1 VSVACDVDVREEII
15 KKNIPLVKYIASKI
29 IVGKNKYVEYEDL
42 ISYGMIGLMDAINKY
57 DDTKGMKFSTYAAIR
72 INGSIIDEIR
82 KNSPISKRAIDK
94 LNRYNKV
101 VEELQNKLYREPK
114 DIEVAERMEISL
126 KELTDI
132 QGYVNYISMMS
143 LETILFGDDEEMSLI
158 NSIEDTKSPSPQKS
172 LEEKEML
179 EYLRRGLDNLK
190 ERDRLILNLYYF
202 EKLTLKQV
210 GAVLEVSES
219 RVCQL
224 HSRAILNLRKEIE
237 KLQYD
242 IKS

>member
-1 VSVACDVDVREEII
+1 MSVAAYDLDVREELI
-15 KKNIPLVKYIASKI
+15 KKNIPLVKYIASKV
-29 IVGKNKYVEYEDL
+29 IVGKSKYLEYEDL

-101 VEELQNKLYREPK
+101 VEELQSKLLREPG
-114 DIEVAERMEISL
+114 DEEIADRMGVSM
-126 KELTDI
+126 KELNDI

-143 LETILFGDDEEMSLI
+143 LETILYGEDEDMSLL
-158 NSIEDTKSPSPQKS
+158 NSIEDTTSPSPQKN
-172 LEEKEML
+172 LEEKEKL
-179 EYLRRGLDNLK
+179 EYLRRALDNLK
-190 ERDRLILNLYYF
+190 ERDRMILNLYYY
-202 EKLTLKQV
+202 EGLTLKQV
-210 GAVLEVSES
+210 GEILLVSES

-237 KLQYD
+237 KLKYD
-242 IKS
+242 LK

>member
-29 IVGKNKYVEYEDL
+29 MVGKNKYVEYEDL

-242 IKS
+242 IRS

>member
-1 VSVACDVDVREEII
+1 
-15 KKNIPLVKYIASKI
+15 
-29 IVGKNKYVEYEDL
+29 
-42 ISYGMIGLMDAINKY
+42 MIGLMDAINKF

>member
-15 KKNIPLVKYIASKI
+15 KKNIPLVKYIASKV

-158 NSIEDTKSPSPQKS
+158 NSIEDTKSPSPQKT

-179 EYLRRGLDNLK
+179 EYLRRALDNLK
-190 ERDRLILNLYYF
+190 ERDRLILNLYYY
-202 EKLTLKQV
+202 EKLTLKQI
-210 GAVLEVSES
+210 GSVLEVSES

-224 HSRAILNLRKEIE
+224 HSRAILSLRKEIE

-242 IKS
+242 IRS

>member
-1 VSVACDVDVREEII
+1 
-15 KKNIPLVKYIASKI
+15 
-29 IVGKNKYVEYEDL
+29 
-42 ISYGMIGLMDAINKY
+42 MDAINKY

-242 IKS
+242 IRS

>member
-1 VSVACDVDVREEII
+1 VSVACDLDVREEII

-57 DDTKGMKFSTYAAIR
+57 DDTKGMKFSTYATIR

-114 DIEVAERMEISL
+114 DAEVAERMEISL

-158 NSIEDTKSPSPQKS
+158 NSIEDTKSPSPQRS

-210 GAVLEVSES
+210 GEVLEVSES

>member
-94 LNRYNKV
+94 LNKYNKV
-101 VEELQNKLYREPK
+101 VEVLQNKLYREPK
-114 DIEVAERMEISL
+114 DIEVAERMGISL

-158 NSIEDTKSPSPQKS
+158 NSIEDTKSPSPQKT

-202 EKLTLKQV
+202 EKLTLKQI
-210 GAVLEVSES
+210 GSVLEVSES

-224 HSRAILNLRKEIE
+224 HSRAILSLRKEIE

>member
-1 VSVACDVDVREEII
+1 MSVACDVDVREEII

-158 NSIEDTKSPSPQKS
+158 NSIEDTKSPSPQRS

-242 IKS
+242 IRS

>member
-1 VSVACDVDVREEII
+1 VSVACDLDVREEII

-114 DIEVAERMEISL
+114 DAEVAERMEISL

-158 NSIEDTKSPSPQKS
+158 NSIEDTKSPSPQRS

-210 GAVLEVSES
+210 GEVLEVSES

>member
-1 VSVACDVDVREEII
+1 MSVACDVDVREEII

-242 IKS
+242 IRS

>member
-1 VSVACDVDVREEII
+1 MSVACDVDIREELI

-29 IVGKNKYVEYEDL
+29 IIGKNKYVEYEDL

-57 DDTKGMKFSTYAAIR
+57 DNTKGMKFSTYAAIR

-82 KNSPISKRAIDK
+82 KTSPISKRAIDK

-101 VEELQNKLYREPK
+101 VEELQNELYREPK
-114 DIEVAERMEISL
+114 DTEVAKRMGISL

-143 LETILFGDDEEMSLI
+143 LETILFGDDEEMSLL

-172 LEEKEML
+172 LEEKELL
-179 EYLRRGLDNLK
+179 EYLRMGLDNLK

-210 GAVLEVSES
+210 GEVLEVSES

>member
-1 VSVACDVDVREEII
+1 MSVACDVDIREELI

-29 IVGKNKYVEYEDL
+29 IIGKNKYVEYEDL

-57 DDTKGMKFSTYAAIR
+57 DSTKGMKFSTYAAIR

-82 KNSPISKRAIDK
+82 KTSPISKRAIDK

-101 VEELQNKLYREPK
+101 VEELQNELYREPK
-114 DIEVAERMEISL
+114 DTEVAKRMGISL

-143 LETILFGDDEEMSLI
+143 LETILFGDDEEMSLL

-179 EYLRRGLDNLK
+179 EYLKMGLDNLK

-202 EKLTLKQV
+202 EKLTLRQV
-210 GAVLEVSES
+210 GEVLEVSES

>member
-1 VSVACDVDVREEII
+1 VSVACDVDVREELI

-179 EYLRRGLDNLK
+179 EYLRRALDNLK
-190 ERDRLILNLYYF
+190 ERDRLILNLYYY
-202 EKLTLKQV
+202 EKLTLKQI
-210 GAVLEVSES
+210 GSVLEVSES

-224 HSRAILNLRKEIE
+224 HSRAILSLRKEIE

-242 IKS
+242 IRS

>member
-1 VSVACDVDVREEII
+1 MSVACDVDVREEII

-42 ISYGMIGLMDAINKY
+42 ISYGMIGLMDAINKF

-82 KNSPISKRAIDK
+82 RNSPISKRAIDK

-158 NSIEDTKSPSPQKS
+158 NSIEDTKSPSPQRT

-179 EYLRRGLDNLK
+179 EYLRRGLDNIK

>member
-1 VSVACDVDVREEII
+1 MSVACDLDVREEII

-114 DIEVAERMEISL
+114 DVEVAERMEISL

-158 NSIEDTKSPSPQKS
+158 NSIEDTKSPSPQRS

-210 GAVLEVSES
+210 GEVLEVSES

>member
-1 VSVACDVDVREEII
+1 MPVAYDADVKEELI

-29 IVGKNKYVEYEDL
+29 IIGKNKYVEYEDL

-57 DDTKGMKFSTYAAIR
+57 DDTRGMKFSTYAAIR

-94 LNRYNKV
+94 LNKYNRV
-101 VEELQNKLYREPK
+101 VEELQNELYREPK
-114 DIEVAERMEISL
+114 DMEVAERMGINL

-143 LETILFGDDEEMSLI
+143 LETILFGDDEDMSLL

-179 EYLRRGLDNLK
+179 EYLRKGLDNLK
-190 ERDRLILNLYYF
+190 ERDRLVLNLYYF
-202 EKLTLKQV
+202 ERLTLKQV
-210 GAVLEVSES
+210 GEILEVSES

>member
-1 VSVACDVDVREEII
+1 MSVACDVDVREEII

-190 ERDRLILNLYYF
+190 ERDRLILNLYYY
-202 EKLTLKQV
+202 EKLTLKQI
-210 GAVLEVSES
+210 GSVLEVSES

-224 HSRAILNLRKEIE
+224 HSRAILSLRKEIE

-242 IKS
+242 IRS

>member
-1 VSVACDVDVREEII
+1 MSVACDVDVREEII

-42 ISYGMIGLMDAINKY
+42 ISYGMIGLMDAINKF

>member
-1 VSVACDVDVREEII
+1 MSVACDVDVREELI

-158 NSIEDTKSPSPQKS
+158 NSIEDTKSPSPQKT

-179 EYLRRGLDNLK
+179 EYLRRALDNLK
-190 ERDRLILNLYYF
+190 ERDRLILNLYYY
-202 EKLTLKQV
+202 EKLTLKQI
-210 GAVLEVSES
+210 GSVLEVSES

-224 HSRAILNLRKEIE
+224 HSRAILSLRKEIE

-242 IKS
+242 IRS

>member
-1 VSVACDVDVREEII
+1 MSVACDVDVREEII

-29 IVGKNKYVEYEDL
+29 MVGKNKYVEYEDL

-190 ERDRLILNLYYF
+190 ERDRLILNLYYY
-202 EKLTLKQV
+202 EKLTLKQI
-210 GAVLEVSES
+210 GSVLEVSES

-242 IKS
+242 IRS

>member
-1 VSVACDVDVREEII
+1 MSVACDVDVREELI

-179 EYLRRGLDNLK
+179 EYLRRALDNLK
-190 ERDRLILNLYYF
+190 ERDRLILNLYYY
-202 EKLTLKQV
+202 EKLTLKQI
-210 GAVLEVSES
+210 GSVLEVSES

-224 HSRAILNLRKEIE
+224 HSRAILSLRKEIE

-242 IKS
+242 IRS

>member
-1 VSVACDVDVREEII
+1 MSVACDLDVREEII

-114 DIEVAERMEISL
+114 DAEVAERMEISL

-158 NSIEDTKSPSPQKS
+158 NSIEDTKSPSPQRS

-210 GAVLEVSES
+210 GEVLEVSES

>member
-1 VSVACDVDVREEII
+1 MSVACDVDVREEII

-42 ISYGMIGLMDAINKY
+42 ISYGMIGLMDAINKF

-158 NSIEDTKSPSPQKS
+158 N
-172 LEEKEML
+172 
-179 EYLRRGLDNLK
+179 
-190 ERDRLILNLYYF
+190 
-202 EKLTLKQV
+202 
-210 GAVLEVSES
+210 
-219 RVCQL
+219 
-224 HSRAILNLRKEIE
+224 
-237 KLQYD
+237 
-242 IKS
+242 

>member
-1 VSVACDVDVREEII
+1 VSVACEVDVREELIR
-15 KKNIPLVKYIASKI
+15 KNIPLVKYIASKI
-29 IVGKNKYVEYEDL
+29 IIGKNKYVEYEDL
-42 ISYGMIGLMDAINKY
+42 ISYGMIGLMDAINKF

-82 KNSPISKRAIDK
+82 RNSPISKRAIDK

-101 VEELQNKLYREPK
+101 VEELQNELYREPK
-114 DIEVAERMEISL
+114 DAEVAKRMGIGL

-143 LETILFGDDEEMSLI
+143 LETILFGDDEDMSLL
-158 NSIEDTKSPSPQKS
+158 NSIEDTKSPSPQKV

-179 EYLRRGLDNLK
+179 EYLRKGLDNLK

-210 GAVLEVSES
+210 GHVLEVSES

-224 HSRAILNLRKEIE
+224 HSRAILNLKKEIE

>member
-1 VSVACDVDVREEII
+1 MSVACDVDVREELI

-29 IVGKNKYVEYEDL
+29 IIGKNKYVEYEDL

-57 DDTKGMKFSTYAAIR
+57 DNTKGMKFSTYAAIR

-101 VEELQNKLYREPK
+101 VEELQNELYREPK
-114 DIEVAERMEISL
+114 DTEVAKRMGISL

-143 LETILFGDDEEMSLI
+143 LETILFGDDEEMSLL

-179 EYLRRGLDNLK
+179 EYLRMGLDNLK

-202 EKLTLKQV
+202 EKLTLRQV
-210 GAVLEVSES
+210 GEVLEVSES

>member
-1 VSVACDVDVREEII
+1 VSVACDLDVREEII

-114 DIEVAERMEISL
+114 DVEVAERMEISL

-190 ERDRLILNLYYF
+190 ERDKLILNLYYF

-210 GAVLEVSES
+210 GEVLEVSES

>member
-1 VSVACDVDVREEII
+1 MSIACDVDVREEII
-15 KKNIPLVKYIASKI
+15 KKNIPLVKYIASKV
-29 IVGKNKYVEYEDL
+29 IVGKNKYVEYDDL

-82 KNSPISKRAIDK
+82 KSSPISKRAIDK

-101 VEELQNKLYREPK
+101 VEELQNKLYREPR
-114 DIEVAERMEISL
+114 DIEVAERMGISL

-158 NSIEDTKSPSPQKS
+158 NSIEDTKSPSPQKT

-179 EYLRRGLDNLK
+179 EYLRRALDNLK
-190 ERDRLILNLYYF
+190 ERDRLILNLYYY
-202 EKLTLKQV
+202 EKLTLKQI
-210 GAVLEVSES
+210 GSVLEVSES

>member
-1 VSVACDVDVREEII
+1 MSVACDVDVREEII

-42 ISYGMIGLMDAINKY
+42 ISYGMIGLMDAINKF

-82 KNSPISKRAIDK
+82 RNSPISKRAIDK

-158 NSIEDTKSPSPQKS
+158 NSIEDTKSPSPQRS

>member
-42 ISYGMIGLMDAINKY
+42 ISYGMIGLMDAINKF

-190 ERDRLILNLYYF
+190 ERDRLILNLYYY
-202 EKLTLKQV
+202 EKLTLKQI
-210 GAVLEVSES
+210 GSVLEVSES

-224 HSRAILNLRKEIE
+224 HSRAILSLRKEIE

-242 IKS
+242 IRS

>member
-1 VSVACDVDVREEII
+1 MSVACDVDVREEII

-82 KNSPISKRAIDK
+82 RNSPISKRAIDK

-158 NSIEDTKSPSPQKS
+158 NSIEDTKSPSPQRT

>member
-1 VSVACDVDVREEII
+1 MSVACDVDIREELI

-29 IVGKNKYVEYEDL
+29 IIGKNKYVEYEDL

-57 DDTKGMKFSTYAAIR
+57 DNTKGMKFSTYAAIR

-82 KNSPISKRAIDK
+82 KTSPISKRAIDK

-101 VEELQNKLYREPK
+101 VEELQNELYREPK
-114 DIEVAERMEISL
+114 DTEVAKRMGISL

-143 LETILFGDDEEMSLI
+143 LETILFGDDEEMSLL

-179 EYLRRGLDNLK
+179 EYLRMGLDNLK

-202 EKLTLKQV
+202 EKLTLRQV
-210 GAVLEVSES
+210 GEVLEVSES

>member
-1 VSVACDVDVREEII
+1 MSVACDVDVREEII

-224 HSRAILNLRKEIE
+224 HSRAILSLRKEIE

-242 IKS
+242 IRS

>member
-42 ISYGMIGLMDAINKY
+42 ISYGMIGLMDAINKF

-143 LETILFGDDEEMSLI
+143 LETILFGYDEEMSLI

>member
-1 VSVACDVDVREEII
+1 MSVAAYDLDVREELI
-15 KKNIPLVKYIASKI
+15 KKNIPLVKYIASKV
-29 IVGKNKYVEYEDL
+29 IVGKSKYLEYEDL

-101 VEELQNKLYREPK
+101 VEELQSKLLREPS
-114 DIEVAERMEISL
+114 DEEISQRMCVSM
-126 KELTDI
+126 KELNDI

-143 LETILFGDDEEMSLI
+143 LETILYGEDEDMSLL
-158 NSIEDTKSPSPQKS
+158 NSIEDTTSPSPQKN
-172 LEEKEML
+172 LEEKEKL
-179 EYLRRGLDNLK
+179 EYLRRALDNLK
-190 ERDRLILNLYYF
+190 ERDRMILNLYYY
-202 EKLTLKQV
+202 EGLTLKQV
-210 GAVLEVSES
+210 GEVLSVSES

-237 KLQYD
+237 KLKYD
-242 IKS
+242 LK

>member
-1 VSVACDVDVREEII
+1 MSVACDVDIREELI

-29 IVGKNKYVEYEDL
+29 IIGKNKYVEYEDL

-94 LNRYNKV
+94 LNKYNKV
-101 VEELQNKLYREPK
+101 VEVLQNKLYREPK
-114 DIEVAERMEISL
+114 DIEVAERMGISL

-158 NSIEDTKSPSPQKS
+158 NSIEDTKSPSPQKT

-202 EKLTLKQV
+202 EKLTLKQI
-210 GAVLEVSES
+210 GSVLEVSES

-224 HSRAILNLRKEIE
+224 HSRAILSLRKEIE